1 MRPRGTPSPNEA
13 LEWIGHGER
22 FDVVVLDQ
30 QGGEMDAAS
39 LARELK
45 SLRPDLP
52 IVLLTADDPT
62 ALADDARSLF
72 EVTVPKPVR
81 RSALFNA
88 ISQAIGPSSET
99 EVSKDG
105 PMPKELDQLRLL
117 LVEDNAV
124 NQKVALAMLR
134 SRGYDADVASDGI
147 EAIHRIEL
155 NDYDAVFMDV
165 QMPNM
170 DGLTATREICR
181 RWPTDSR
188 PRIIGMTAHALA
200 GDSEEC
206 LNSGMDDYLA
216 KPVTLT
222 KLTEALRMVSPR
234 ARSARS

>member
-1 MRPRGTPSPNEA
+1 MRPRGTPSGNEA
-13 LEWIGHGER
+13 LEWVGHGER
-22 FDVVVLDQ
+22 FDVAIVDQSVNEIDAVV
-30 QGGEMDAAS
+30 

-45 SLRPDLP
+45 SLRPELP
-52 IVLLTADDPT
+52 IVLLASDRTIASGSE
-62 ALADDARSLF
+62 ASSLF
-72 EVTVPKPVR
+72 RVTVEKPVR
-81 RSALFNA
+81 RSALFDA
-88 ISQAIGPSSET
+88 ISQAIRRSEP
-99 EVSKDG
+99 EGALEEAAPPRGS
-105 PMPKELDQLRLL
+105 ELRLL

-134 SRGYDADVASDGI
+134 NRGYDAHVATDGI
-147 EAIHRIEL
+147 EAIAKIEE

-181 RWPTDSR
+181 RWPSDKR

-200 GDSEEC
+200 GDSEAC
-206 LNSGMDDYLA
+206 LQAGMDDYLA

-234 ARSARS
+234 TRSARS